1 MVDITPAVSEQ
12 HQLIQSYGDGG
23 FRIAGVDYKGSVLI
37 EAEKTHLWS
46 VTVPDS
52 ITLAGLAPITQAIEP
67 QAATTGVVLLL
78 GTGSEPA
85 IVDKGLRA
93 ELRRLGIGLEVMGT
107 GAACRTFNVLLA
119 EDRAVVA
126 ALIAVA

>member
-12 HQLIQSYGDGG
+12 RQLIQSYGDGG
-23 FRIAGVDYKGSVLI
+23 FRIAGADYAGSVLI
-37 EAEKTHLWS
+37 EAEQTHLW
-46 VTVPDS
+46 PIIDAAS
-52 ITLAGLAPITQAIEP
+52 ITFLSLAPLTQKIGA
-67 QAATTGVVLLL
+67 QSAGGVVLLL

-85 IVDKGLRA
+85 TVDKGLRL
-93 ELRRLGIGLEVMGT
+93 ELRAMGIGLEVMGT

-126 ALIAVA
+126 ALIAVP